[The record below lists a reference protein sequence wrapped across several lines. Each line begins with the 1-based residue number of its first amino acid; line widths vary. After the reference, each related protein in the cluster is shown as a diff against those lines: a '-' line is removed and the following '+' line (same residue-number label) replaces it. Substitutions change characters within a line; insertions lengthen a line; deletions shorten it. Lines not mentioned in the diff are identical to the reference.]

1 MGRLIIIAEA
11 GVNHNGNI
19 SVAKKL
25 IDVAS
30 KAKAD
35 YVKFQFYK
43 TENLTTIKSK
53 MADYQKKNFGK
64 SISQYKLLK
73 KYELKK
79 KTNWNT
85 KKIFKKKKN

>member
-1 MGRLIIIAEA
+1 MDKLIIIAEA

-43 TENLTTIKSK
+43 TENLTTEKSK
-53 MADYQKKNFGK
+53 MADYQKKTLENQSLNINF
-64 SISQYKLLK
+64 
-73 KYELKK
+73 
-79 KTNWNT
+79 
-85 KKIFKKKKN
+85 